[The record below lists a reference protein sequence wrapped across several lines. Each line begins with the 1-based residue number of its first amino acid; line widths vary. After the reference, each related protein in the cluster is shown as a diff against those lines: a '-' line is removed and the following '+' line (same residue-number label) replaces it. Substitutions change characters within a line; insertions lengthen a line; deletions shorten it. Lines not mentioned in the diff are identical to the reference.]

1 MDQLIE
7 FSWLRSLWSRSRWWG
22 VWRWWE
28 CLVLWCWTLS
38 CSKKKEKCIAHIAL
52 PVFQMARRSV
62 KSEWWWTPC
71 QNIRVSINAR
81 VIVSSDL
88 WLYVRESRVKAGA
101 GLSTESL
108 GMMGTTCPST
118 GLGHWAGQKTPWLQ
132 GGCSLP
138 WVHEGFYASA
148 AAPVTQPH
156 MSRRKLMDG
165 LNFNKY
171 LICQIV
177 CGRQDLDPDAGH
189 VESEENIMLNRK
201 IN

>member
-1 MDQLIE
+1 MH
-7 FSWLRSLWSRSRWWG
+7 SSHSS
-22 VWRWWE
+22 
-28 CLVLWCWTLS
+28 S
-38 CSKKKEKCIAHIAL
+38 CIPDGSAFCEKW
-52 PVFQMARRSV
+52 
-62 KSEWWWTPC
+62 EWWWTPC
-71 QNIRVSINAR
+71 QNIRVSINAP

-118 GLGHWAGQKTPWLQ
+118 GLGHWGSQKTPWLQ

-177 CGRQDLDPDAGH
+177 CGGQDLDPDAGH